1 MKVVINVCFGGF
13 GVSKEVYEA
22 MGEEWDDYGFKFDN
36 YRTDPKFISVVEK
49 LGDKASGSCAELHV
63 VEIPEEATDWRIEE
77 YDGSESVWYVLD
89 GKMHEKW
96 R

>member
-22 MGEEWDDYGFKFDN
+22 MGEEWDDYGYKFN
-36 YRTDPKFISVVEK
+36 NHRTDPKFISVVEK
-49 LGDKASGSCAELHV
+49 LGDKANGFFAKLHV

-77 YDGSESVWYVLD
+77 YDGAESIWCVLD
-89 GKMHEKW
+89 GKMQEIW
-96 R
+96 